1 MQAPDPILVLRAQTG
16 DRDALD
22 ALLRMCQSPLH
33 RYITGLLGDATAAE
47 DVLQECLFRI
57 ARKLKWLSDP
67 SLFRAWAF
75 LFAADFS
82 NKTHMLLLIGL
93 TMSYT
98 IVILGLVALGAHV
111 NRSTLRILQAIDA
124 ARGSQAA

>member
-1 MQAPDPILVLRAQTG
+1 MDNLDSVRARVL
-16 DRDALD
+16 DRVD
-22 ALLRMCQSPLH
+22 
-33 RYITGLLGDATAAE
+33 AAE
-47 DVLQECLFRI
+47 RHFRLAFFGAAVLEALF
-57 ARKLKWLSDP
+57 LGV
-67 SLFRAWAF
+67 F

-124 ARGSQAA
+124 SRGSQAA